1 MFSGPSSKGGYKCVS
16 GVIHWINLYP
26 PDSAIGFPN
35 TYPLDS
41 AIHLLNKLWEPGQQK
56 DGNDNSGIKRTLLD
70 KNNKRQKTSKI
81 K

>member
-1 MFSGPSSKGGYKCVS
+1 MDDSI
-16 GVIHWINLYP
+16 IHWINLYP
-26 PDSAIGFPN
+26 ADSEIGFPN

-41 AIHLLNKLWEPGQQK
+41 DLSSVECYPSFEQCEPRQQM

-70 KNNKRQKTSKI
+70 KNNKRQKTLKI